1 MALEALTAQL
11 PEIKRLWLRGL
22 SAVDIAKELGDIK
35 LTSSIKRAIQQ
46 MKNGELA
53 VKISLTEISSRSDP
67 GRTAKAHEADR
78 AYSKLKRGYSQEL
91 LDKTDEFT
99 KNPKYKNLAQVENA
113 LYKHFNKSKY
123 TLAPAGVPNRELTAF
138 FRPADKI
145 FNIPENFKIYPPEGV
160 SRKGPEAVRIWEDR
174 QAEGRSTSNR
184 RIGALMDTNEVA
196 SMVREEKS
204 NVDMSDSNW
213 HEQ

>member
-1 MALEALTAQL
+1 MTEATIEKPKKKNKATST
-11 PEIKRLWLRGL
+11 KL
-22 SAVDIAKELGDIK
+22 SAEDVAVVLEQIKNNPDIMAELSRK
-35 LTSSIKRAIQQ
+35 TNAPK
-46 MKNGELA
+46 KNRKSA
-53 VKISLTEISSRSDP
+53 DP
-67 GRTAKAHEADR
+67 SAYVSAHG
-78 AYSKLKRGYSQEL
+78 S
-91 LDKTDEFT
+91 
-99 KNPKYKNLAQVENA
+99 VV
-113 LYKHFNKSKY
+113 H
-123 TLAPAGVPNRELTAF
+123 
-138 FRPADKI
+138 
-145 FNIPENFKIYPPEGV
+145 PENFKIYPPEGV